1 MACTCSLSTHSFNF
15 DKKLNAALR
24 HSSKRLDIKHQC
36 LQIRTHISHK
46 ITKQVNALQS
56 SHLGDIT
63 NITKLVVLANLETS
77 RNDEKKGACGAPCWA
92 MRYATFTSWGEH

>member
-24 HSSKRLDIKHQC
+24 HSSKRLDIEHQC

-46 ITKQVNALQS
+46 ITKQVNALES
-56 SHLGDIT
+56 SHAKSFDLGDIT
-63 NITKLVVLANLETS
+63 NVTKFGRFSQS
-77 RNDEKKGACGAPCWA
+77 RDPPQ
-92 MRYATFTSWGEH
+92 